1 MIYNMP
7 KQTVEQQYTQ
17 QQAMK
22 SELKPKDKANMAL
35 KTKQQQHI
43 AKILNAINQSLQEAQ
58 QAVRQV
64 KGTNPIQPQLRLADD
79 RLSNATQLL
88 QQLQISAPEMVFGF
102 SKGEQQ
108 QLKQLDYQIEK
119 AANTLQLIQQSI
131 SSK

>member
-1 MIYNMP
+1 MP

-119 AANTLQLIQQSI
+119 AASTLQLIQQSI